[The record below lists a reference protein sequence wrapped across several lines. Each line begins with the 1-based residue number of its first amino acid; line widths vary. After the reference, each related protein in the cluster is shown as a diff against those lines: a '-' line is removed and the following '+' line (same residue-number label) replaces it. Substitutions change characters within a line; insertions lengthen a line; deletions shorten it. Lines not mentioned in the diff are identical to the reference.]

1 RTLIIAVSIPL
12 SILTSLVLLGALG
25 ETINVMTLGG
35 LALAVGILVDDATVT
50 IENIDRRLQE
60 GADLPTGIL
69 EGAAQIAL
77 PAFVSTL
84 CICIVFLP
92 MFFLT
97 GVAKF
102 LFVPLAEAVVF
113 AMLASYVLS
122 RTLVPRRAMYLV
134 GARAGREPAAGAH
147 ERGFARVSAAFQAG
161 FGTLRA
167 RYHSLLTRLVGRR
180 RLFVPA
186 FLGGCLMFLL
196 LVPSLGR
203 DFFPSVD
210 GGQFK
215 LHLRARMG
223 TRIEETARLCDLVE
237 QQIRRLIPPAELTG
251 ILDNVGLAYS
261 GVNLSYSNSAPTG
274 SADADILVSL
284 APVHRPT
291 DDYVRRLRLHLPQRF
306 PGVAFSFI
314 P

>member
-1 RTLIIAVSIPL
+1 RTLLISVSIPL
-12 SILTSLVLLGALG
+12 SILTSIILLGALG

-122 RTLVPRRAMYLV
+122 RTLLPTLAMYLLR
-134 GARAGREPAAGAH
+134 AKHHAGRTRNPLVLFQRAF
-147 ERGFARVSAAFQAG
+147 ERGFQ
-161 FGTLRA
+161 
-167 RYHSLLTRLVGRR
+167 LV
-180 RLFVPA
+180 
-186 FLGGCLMFLL
+186 
-196 LVPSLGR
+196 
-203 DFFPSVD
+203 
-210 GGQFK
+210 
-215 LHLRARMG
+215 
-223 TRIEETARLCDLVE
+223 
-237 QQIRRLIPPAELTG
+237 
-251 ILDNVGLAYS
+251 
-261 GVNLSYSNSAPTG
+261 
-274 SADADILVSL
+274 
-284 APVHRPT
+284 RP
-291 DDYVRRLRLHLPQRF
+291 
-306 PGVAFSFI
+306 
-314 P
+314 